1 MTSEDSSAIPDYS
14 RMTRLDDRAFVVI
27 GAGHGMGR
35 QSAHA
40 LASQGARVLCV
51 DLDGDRA
58 REVAVEVNG
67 IACAA
72 DVTSADEVQRVIA
85 TAQREFGALHDICLR
100 HAFHVVKYGGRALM
114 AEGGSLIFI
123 ASVSGINSSLFH
135 GAYGAAKA
143 GLMSLV
149 RTAGLEL
156 RPHNIRVNAI
166 APGGVATPRR
176 TAATGTPAELLADGA
191 LTSFASTAD
200 IAASVLFFATDLSRH
215 ITGQTLVIDGGAM
228 LRYAYDIAA
237 VPAPP
242 GQSMG
247 ERPETWTA
255 PSST

>member
-1 MTSEDSSAIPDYS
+1 
-14 RMTRLDDRAFVVI
+14 
-27 GAGHGMGR
+27 
-35 QSAHA
+35 
-40 LASQGARVLCV
+40 
-51 DLDGDRA
+51 
-58 REVAVEVNG
+58 
-67 IACAA
+67 
-72 DVTSADEVQRVIA
+72 VQRVIA
-85 TAQREFGALHDICLR
+85 AAQREFGALHGIADVVGMARWAALVDMPEEDWDWSHDICLR

-114 AEGGSLIFI
+114 AAGGSLIFI
-123 ASVSGINSSLFH
+123 ASVSGINSSLYH

-156 RPHNIRVNAI
+156 RPHDIRVNAI

-176 TAATGTPAELLADGA
+176 SVATGTPAELLADGS
-191 LTSFASTAD
+191 LSSFASTSD

-247 ERPETWTA
+247 ERPEAWIA
-255 PSST
+255 PSSI